1 MSFIDTFIQ
10 NALDLIS
17 SGDYYYSQ
25 DRNDPHAMDCSL
37 LVITALRKA
46 GIQTTA
52 SYTGNLESGLIK
64 TGRFQSMNFN
74 SSHLKRGDIL
84 LRHNSGSDGHTVIYI
99 GNGSIAESCNKKYGL
114 RVTNYYP
121 NNYQTIL
128 RYKENIAPDLPL
140 LKNGSEGCIVGL
152 LQVFLNK
159 YDQARLKV
167 DLEFGPKTKEAVKN
181 FQAKYNSL
189 IGHPIEI
196 DGEVGPDTWQTIS
209 TMMER
214 SS

>member
-1 MSFIDTFIQ
+1 MSVIENIIQ
-10 NALDLIS
+10 NALDIIK

-37 LVITALRKA
+37 LVITAIRKA

-52 SYTGNLESGLIK
+52 TYTGNMESGLVR
-64 TGRFQSMNFN
+64 TGKFVSMNFN

-84 LRHNSGSDGHTVIYI
+84 LRHISDSNGHTVIYL
-99 GNGSIAESCNKKYGL
+99 GNGSIAESCNKRYGL
-114 RVTNYYP
+114 RITNYYP

-128 RYKENIAPDLPL
+128 RYKENTAPDLPL
-140 LKNGSEGCIVGL
+140 LKQGSEGCIVGL
-152 LQVFLNK
+152 LQLFLNK
-159 YDQARLKV
+159 YDQARLQV